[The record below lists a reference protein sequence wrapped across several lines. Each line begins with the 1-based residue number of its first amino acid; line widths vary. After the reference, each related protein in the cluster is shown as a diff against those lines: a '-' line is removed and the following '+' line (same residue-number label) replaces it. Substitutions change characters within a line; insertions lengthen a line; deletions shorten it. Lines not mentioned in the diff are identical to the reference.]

1 MIDLNVTGD
10 NWNRNQR
17 NGINE
22 NWQRIKNGL
31 SNLQGQI
38 KILAGGEEV
47 DELLKRLN
55 DAVESATVAV
65 QESIDANNTATQDAI
80 TANNQALQIALN
92 TISAALTD
100 VGNAIQAAE
109 TATNDAMEAKDAAL
123 QAAGDAQTTISQ
135 MQVII
140 ANFRP
145 RGEWNATTDYFKNNL
160 AGLNGK
166 TYIALQNNTNKPVT
180 DTSFWMLF
188 ADRGAKGERGEKG
201 EPGTGIKVLGHFNDV
216 SELPSN
222 PTLGDAYTIGA
233 DRDLYVY
240 NGNDWQNLGSIKG
253 VEGKSAYEVA
263 VENGFV
269 GTEIEWLETLI
280 GPPGPDGPPGPPAD
294 LTEINQKVDDLQTEV
309 TAHLGHFDQLQGTV
323 ANQEVRITNLEQGG
337 ATNAN
342 IINGLNREV
351 AYLKLRQEA
360 SERIEGGTVFA
371 DDFAG
376 NRFGFTLNEDE
387 SQGVSI
393 DEGKVYLEGEEVISK
408 NYTGEVVFSDTPSN
422 GRARSDQGFVQFDD
436 GRFATIA
443 VLNNSNNLGKVVVFD
458 EVLANPI
465 APSGMAIAIDSA
477 EDSFSMIA
485 PRGKGTVSVARTW
498 KTSLVSNM
506 FDTNTLL
513 NKQTNNITTNA
524 TSFNGVSQLYVEST
538 NTWYILYSAKIPSHS
553 VSYNL
558 FLTKSTNDGVS
569 YDTPEQITTL
579 NNSGRDITYPTI
591 GKDINNSPLLFYVA
605 TVGGNLEVRRWFAGA
620 WTAVNISPQYPTRTQ
635 KELTT
640 FTDSSDGHILIAW
653 SGVDSTDTTTF
664 KIRFNKSTNNGASFL
679 ASPIVITNGIKP
691 TISVNNDG
699 HYVIVYQT
707 IEGKIAKVTSTDKG
721 AVWSTPEILGNGVA
735 PYTLRYGKTPRTS
748 PLVVATT
755 TSNEVNAFGSISG
768 KSVTQKLE
776 AKLVYDIPSTSFVGA
791 FVDVAGTLVVE
802 GSLNGQMMESSR
814 ENNEYELTKTLNTS
828 VPAKLSLNLKRNSV
842 TNGRGD
848 FVERILGGRA

>member
-92 TISAALTD
+92 TIGAALTD

-140 ANFRP
+140 SNFRP

-294 LTEINQKVDDLQTEV
+294 LTEINQKVDGLQNEVTEHLGQMATTEV
-309 TAHLGHFDQLQGTV
+309 AGHVMLVNDLITGGADKAASADTVKALKTNQDMIEQTLGSKFHVAIDYFSGDLDVLKKDGFYKGYNFTNGAEISISVILVKSYSPDWIVQIQYTVGTRPLMYIRAFHSGTTWTAWNRIMDKIDYDQLFTSVSNGKATV
-323 ANQEVRITNLEQGG
+323 NQAVTDMGVYTAPDAPF
-337 ATNAN
+337 ATTAAN
-342 IINGLNREV
+342 IKVIPKGKTV
-351 AYLKLRQEA
+351 QESTMNVPSFSGTGQVQVDVTFA
-360 SERIEGGTVFA
+360 GGTVRNAMVQCGGVLFIHGLYY
-371 DDFAG
+371 G
-376 NRFGFTLNEDE
+376 NA
-387 SQGVSI
+387 QVS
-393 DEGKVYLEGEEVISK
+393 
-408 NYTGEVVFSDTPSN
+408 
-422 GRARSDQGFVQFDD
+422 
-436 GRFATIA
+436 
-443 VLNNSNNLGKVVVFD
+443 
-458 EVLANPI
+458 
-465 APSGMAIAIDSA
+465 SG
-477 EDSFSMIA
+477 
-485 PRGKGTVSVARTW
+485 
-498 KTSLVSNM
+498 LYVSNIE
-506 FDTNTLL
+506 F
-513 NKQTNNITTNA
+513 I
-524 TSFNGVSQLYVEST
+524 GST
-538 NTWYILYSAKIPSHS
+538 VRFTFRL
-553 VSYNL
+553 
-558 FLTKSTNDGVS
+558 G
-569 YDTPEQITTL
+569 
-579 NNSGRDITYPTI
+579 SGL
-591 GKDINNSPLLFYVA
+591 GNW
-605 TVGGNLEVRRWFAGA
+605 VGG
-620 WTAVNISPQYPTRTQ
+620 S
-635 KELTT
+635 
-640 FTDSSDGHILIAW
+640 
-653 SGVDSTDTTTF
+653 
-664 KIRFNKSTNNGASFL
+664 IRYT
-679 ASPIVITNGIKP
+679 IT
-691 TISVNNDG
+691 S
-699 HYVIVYQT
+699 
-707 IEGKIAKVTSTDKG
+707 
-721 AVWSTPEILGNGVA
+721 
-735 PYTLRYGKTPRTS
+735 
-748 PLVVATT
+748 
-755 TSNEVNAFGSISG
+755 
-768 KSVTQKLE
+768 
-776 AKLVYDIPSTSFVGA
+776 
-791 FVDVAGTLVVE
+791 
-802 GSLNGQMMESSR
+802 
-814 ENNEYELTKTLNTS
+814 
-828 VPAKLSLNLKRNSV
+828 
-842 TNGRGD
+842 
-848 FVERILGGRA
+848 

>member
-92 TISAALTD
+92 TIGAALTD

-140 ANFRP
+140 SNFRP

-294 LTEINQKVDDLQTEV
+294 LTEINQKVDGLQNEV
-309 TAHLGHFDQLQGTV
+309 TEHSGQIATTEKLGHIKPDGETITVDPVTGVAIATV
-323 ANQEVRITNLEQGG
+323 ANIDTKVYSGDLNNLTENGYYSVP
-337 ATNAN
+337 ANTPNAP
-342 IINGLNREV
+342 GSTPWLVEV
-351 AYLKLRQEA
+351 AVSADATYVVQTARH
-360 SERIEGGTVFA
+360 GG
-371 DDFAG
+371 
-376 NRFGFTLNEDE
+376 
-387 SQGVSI
+387 
-393 DEGKVYLEGEEVISK
+393 
-408 NYTGEVVFSDTPSN
+408 
-422 GRARSDQGFVQFDD
+422 
-436 GRFATIA
+436 
-443 VLNNSNNLGKVVVFD
+443 SNNLRENVFQRVAVKD
-458 EVLANPI
+458 G
-465 APSGMAIAIDSA
+465 SGQFIWGTVTSGTSGYLGNWKIVSMNISDAIDSETPLTGA
-477 EDSFSMIA
+477 SSKAVKQLNDSKANKIQETSFSPSLQNGWLASSTPKLYKDEFGVVHLTAEIHS
-485 PRGKGTVSVARTW
+485 GTTASGTTMLTLPVNYRPNN
-498 KTSLVSNM
+498 LSNIVFM
-506 FDTNTLL
+506 G
-513 NKQTNNITTNA
+513 ITYA
-524 TSFNGVSQLYVEST
+524 
-538 NTWYILYSAKIPSHS
+538 
-553 VSYNL
+553 
-558 FLTKSTNDGVS
+558 
-569 YDTPEQITTL
+569 
-579 NNSGRDITYPTI
+579 NNSG
-591 GKDINNSPLLFYVA
+591 
-605 TVGGNLEVRRWFAGA
+605 
-620 WTAVNISPQYPTRTQ
+620 
-635 KELTT
+635 
-640 FTDSSDGHILIAW
+640 
-653 SGVDSTDTTTF
+653 
-664 KIRFNKSTNNGASFL
+664 
-679 ASPIVITNGIKP
+679 
-691 TISVNNDG
+691 
-699 HYVIVYQT
+699 
-707 IEGKIAKVTSTDKG
+707 
-721 AVWSTPEILGNGVA
+721 
-735 PYTLRYGKTPRTS
+735 TS
-748 PLVVATT
+748 PVSAINFFV
-755 TSNEVNAFGSISG
+755 SNG
-768 KSVTQKLE
+768 
-776 AKLVYDIPSTSFVGA
+776 
-791 FVDVAGTLVVE
+791 
-802 GSLNGQMMESSR
+802 
-814 ENNEYELTKTLNTS
+814 ELKTLYTAQKYVLIDIS
-828 VPAKLSLNLKRNSV
+828 FRV
-842 TNGRGD
+842 
-848 FVERILGGRA
+848 

>member
-10 NWNRNQR
+10 NWNRDQR

-92 TISAALTD
+92 TIGAALTD

-140 ANFRP
+140 SNFRP

-294 LTEINQKVDDLQTEV
+294 LTEINRKVDDLQTEV
-309 TAHLGHFDQLQGTV
+309 TEH
-323 ANQEVRITNLEQGG
+323 LEQDVLSEEG
-337 ATNAN
+337 AH
-342 IINGLNREV
+342 GLR
-351 AYLKLRQEA
+351 Y
-360 SERIEGGTVFA
+360 
-371 DDFAG
+371 
-376 NRFGFTLNEDE
+376 
-387 SQGVSI
+387 
-393 DEGKVYLEGEEVISK
+393 
-408 NYTGEVVFSDTPSN
+408 
-422 GRARSDQGFVQFDD
+422 
-436 GRFATIA
+436 
-443 VLNNSNNLGKVVVFD
+443 
-458 EVLANPI
+458 
-465 APSGMAIAIDSA
+465 
-477 EDSFSMIA
+477 
-485 PRGKGTVSVARTW
+485 
-498 KTSLVSNM
+498 
-506 FDTNTLL
+506 
-513 NKQTNNITTNA
+513 
-524 TSFNGVSQLYVEST
+524 FNG
-538 NTWYILYSAKIPSHS
+538 K
-553 VSYNL
+553 
-558 FLTKSTNDGVS
+558 
-569 YDTPEQITTL
+569 
-579 NNSGRDITYPTI
+579 
-591 GKDINNSPLLFYVA
+591 
-605 TVGGNLEVRRWFAGA
+605 LE
-620 WTAVNISPQYPTRTQ
+620 
-635 KELTT
+635 
-640 FTDSSDGHILIAW
+640 
-653 SGVDSTDTTTF
+653 
-664 KIRFNKSTNNGASFL
+664 TNNGASWTEIEIGTANARGTQSL
-679 ASPIVITNGIKP
+679 SPYHAIRRFPVFNGWANNTTAEPLWLVMKDVGLNGQFIVRGSI
-691 TISVNNDG
+691 
-699 HYVIVYQT
+699 
-707 IEGKIAKVTSTDKG
+707 
-721 AVWSTPEILGNGVA
+721 GNGETTANAGGFEYSIDVFR
-735 PYTLRYGKTPRTS
+735 LQG
-748 PLVVATT
+748 T
-755 TSNEVNAFGSISG
+755 TSNMTA
-768 KSVTQKLE
+768 
-776 AKLVYDIPSTSFVGA
+776 
-791 FVDVAGTLVVE
+791 
-802 GSLNGQMMESSR
+802 SLNILHYSESMSSR
-814 ENNEYELTKTLNTS
+814 FNVHNQTTKVDTKQPVLPIT
-828 VPAKLSLNLKRNSV
+828 KR
-842 TNGRGD
+842 
-848 FVERILGGRA
+848 